1 MPEFTYLGPHD
12 AVDVEFHP
20 EPVARGSKV
29 SVTAE
34 LAKEL
39 RTQPATWAETKSKNK
54 ES

>member
-1 MPEFTYLGPHD
+1 MPEFTYVGPHD

-20 EPVARGSKV
+20 VPVARGSKV
-29 SVTAE
+29 TVAAE

-39 RTQPATWAETKSKNK
+39 RESDNWAETKSKSK